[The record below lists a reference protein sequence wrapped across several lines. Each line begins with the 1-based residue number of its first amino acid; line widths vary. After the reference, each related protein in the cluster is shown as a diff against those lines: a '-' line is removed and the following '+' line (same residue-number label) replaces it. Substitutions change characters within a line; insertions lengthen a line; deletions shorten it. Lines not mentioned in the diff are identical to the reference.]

1 MSELRVPTL
10 ALSAEVLCADGRSLT
25 GRIFIP
31 VTASRHTGPMRAEEW
46 INEAAP
52 FFPFL
57 PDASESP
64 LVLNKDEL
72 LALSVPA
79 SADPTLPDDPE
90 SPARKLIVECG
101 GRRFE
106 GSVVL
111 DMPSD
116 HARVLDILNRPE
128 GFLTLRVADRH
139 HFVQKRRITRVSEAR
154 EG

>member
-10 ALSAEVLCADGRSLT
+10 ALSAEVLCTDGRSLS

-46 INEAAP
+46 INEPAP

-57 PDASESP
+57 PDAAESP
-64 LVLNKDEL
+64 VVLNKHEI

-90 SPARKLIVECG
+90 SPARRLVVECG

-106 GSVVL
+106 GSVSL
-111 DMPSD
+111 DMPAD

-128 GFLTLRVADRH
+128 DFLTLRMADRH

>member
-1 MSELRVPTL
+1 MSELRVPML
-10 ALSAEVLCADGRSLT
+10 ALSAEVLCADGRSLS

-46 INEAAP
+46 INEPAN

-57 PDASESP
+57 PDDSETPMFLS
-64 LVLNKDEL
+64 KQEI

-90 SPARKLIVECG
+90 SPARRLIVECG

-106 GSVVL
+106 GSVAL
-111 DMPSD
+111 DMPAD
-116 HARVLDILNRPE
+116 HARVLDFLNRPE
-128 GFLTLRVADRH
+128 GFLTLRLGDRH
-139 HFVQKRRITRVSEAR
+139 HFVQKRRITRVLETR